1 MANAAHQN
9 LPLGRFWRVLP
20 VVIVAAVGLTLAG
33 AEAYLRS
40 NAGRYLVDGDVLPPT
55 PGLLVPALVVVQAA
69 VLWGRGRYPVAVLA
83 VVAVADIVLLAMSE
97 GTLSVGSIAVT
108 VAVYTVWRRV
118 AGWSAYL
125 AIGLAAVAST
135 VVAWTAGETTAD
147 IPAGWEL
154 PIAALRAALVYL
166 LPALIA
172 ELIASRERSMVALRE
187 RAEAAERER
196 DRSAREAVQQER
208 ALMARELHDI
218 AAHHLSGII
227 IGAQAAGT
235 LVASEPERAREY
247 IRTVA
252 RDAQLTLANLRQTVG
267 LLRSDD
273 SGELAPAPSI
283 AQIPQLIAGLRE
295 TGMRI
300 TEQWSGES
308 IPLGPI
314 AESAAY
320 RMVQESLANARLH
333 APGTACV
340 VRVERTDSGT
350 VLTVTN
356 APPVSPSLP
365 GAADTS
371 ASSGG
376 HGLLGMRE
384 RATLTGSR
392 LTSGPTPE
400 GGWRNELVLP
410 LPDLPSESNPDSA
423 SDSTP
428 EAASESTPDQSS
440 DE

>member
-1 MANAAHQN
+1 MSTEARQN
-9 LPLGRFWRVLP
+9 LPLGRLWRVLP
-20 VVIVAAVGLTLAG
+20 AVVVAAIGLALTA
-33 AEAYLRS
+33 ADAYLRS
-40 NAGRYLVDGDVLPPT
+40 DAGSEFVDGEILPESP
-55 PGLLVPALVVVQAA
+55 VALVVALVLLQAA
-69 VLWGRGRYPVAVLA
+69 ALLLRDRFPLVVLG
-83 VVAVADIVLLAMSE
+83 VVAAGDLVLLALSE
-97 GTLSVGSIAVT
+97 GTLSVGSIAVLI
-108 VAVYTVWRRV
+108 AVYTVCRRA
-118 AGWSAYL
+118 AGVSGYVVIGSA
-125 AIGLAAVAST
+125 AAAST
-135 VVAWTAGETTAD
+135 VVALVATGPSPD
-147 IPAGWEL
+147 VPAGWDL
-154 PIAALRAALVYL
+154 PVAALRAAIIYL

-172 ELIASRERSMVALRE
+172 ELVTSRERSMVALRD

-235 LVASEPERAREY
+235 LVASEPDRARDY
-247 IRTVA
+247 IRSVA

-273 SGELAPAPSI
+273 AGELAPAPSI

-300 TEQWSGES
+300 TEEWEGES

-320 RMVQESLANARLH
+320 RMVQESLANVRLH

-340 VRVERTDSGT
+340 VRIERTEAGT
-350 VLTVTN
+350 ILTVTN
-356 APPVSPSLP
+356 APPVSPRVSD
-365 GAADTS
+365 AASTPL
-371 ASSGG
+371 GG

-392 LTSGPTPE
+392 LTTGPSPD
-400 GGWRNELVLP
+400 GGWRNELLLP
-410 LPDLPSESNPDSA
+410 LPDPA
-423 SDSTP
+423 SDPALEPRSEPRP
-428 EAASESTPDQSS
+428 EPTNHE
-440 DE
+440 

>member
-1 MANAAHQN
+1 MSTEARQN
-9 LPLGRFWRVLP
+9 LPLGRLWRVLP
-20 VVIVAAVGLTLAG
+20 AVVVAAIGLALTA
-33 AEAYLRS
+33 ADAYLRS
-40 NAGRYLVDGDVLPPT
+40 DAGSEFVDGEILPESP
-55 PGLLVPALVVVQAA
+55 VALVVALVLLQAA
-69 VLWGRGRYPVAVLA
+69 ALLLRDRFPLVVLG
-83 VVAVADIVLLAMSE
+83 VVAAGDLVLLALSE
-97 GTLSVGSIAVT
+97 GTLSVGSIAVLI
-108 VAVYTVWRRV
+108 AVYTVCRRA
-118 AGWSAYL
+118 AGVSGYVV
-125 AIGLAAVAST
+125 IGSAAVAST
-135 VVAWTAGETTAD
+135 VVALVATAHSPD
-147 IPAGWEL
+147 VPAGWDL
-154 PIAALRAALVYL
+154 PVAALRAAIIYL

-172 ELIASRERSMVALRE
+172 ELVTSRERSMVALRD

-235 LVASEPERAREY
+235 LVASEPDRARDY
-247 IRTVA
+247 IRSVA

-273 SGELAPAPSI
+273 AGELAPAPSI

-300 TEQWSGES
+300 TEEWEGES

-340 VRVERTDSGT
+340 VRIERTDAGT
-350 VLTVTN
+350 ILTVTN
-356 APPVSPSLP
+356 APPVSPRVSD
-365 GAADTS
+365 AASTPL
-371 ASSGG
+371 GG

-392 LTSGPTPE
+392 LTTGPAPD
-400 GGWRNELVLP
+400 GGWRNELLLP
-410 LPDLPSESNPDSA
+410 LPDPA
-423 SDSTP
+423 SDPALEPRSEPRP
-428 EAASESTPDQSS
+428 EPTNHE
-440 DE
+440 